1 MSLRYILLA
10 VALMAIVTY
19 IPRALPIVLFKRKI
33 KSQRITSFL
42 YYTPYAVLG
51 AMTFPSIIY
60 STGNLYYSIAGT
72 LVALGLAYL
81 EQGLMK
87 VALGAVL
94 IVFLCHVYF

>member
-1 MSLRYILLA
+1 MFYILLA
-10 VALMAIVTY
+10 VTLMAVVTY
-19 IPRALPIVLFKRKI
+19 IPRALPIVLFRRKI

-60 STGNLYYSIAGT
+60 STGNLNYSIVGT
-72 LVALGLAYL
+72 LMALALAYF

-94 IVFLCHVYF
+94 VVYLCHVCF